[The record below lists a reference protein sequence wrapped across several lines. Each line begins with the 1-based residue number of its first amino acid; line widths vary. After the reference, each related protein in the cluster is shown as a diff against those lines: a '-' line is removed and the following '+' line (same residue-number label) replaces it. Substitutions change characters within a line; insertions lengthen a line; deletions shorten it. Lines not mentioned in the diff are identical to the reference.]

1 MNIFV
6 MLHYK
11 EKSNF
16 VSKMLLEGTSN
27 ARYEHENWSI
37 PLELIGFLYD
47 GDFGHGVR
55 TAGRHPFQR
64 VEVFVF
70 TTFFVAKPP
79 ITKKV
84 ILWSTGTQIRKNDA
98 IILQLVALVLI
109 YLLVNYL
116 A

>member
-64 VEVFVF
+64 VEVFVLLL
-70 TTFFVAKPP
+70 FFVTKPP

-84 ILWSTGTQIRKNDA
+84 IL
-98 IILQLVALVLI
+98 
-109 YLLVNYL
+109 
-116 A
+116 

>member
-16 VSKMLLEGTSN
+16 VSKMLLQGTSN
-27 ARYEHENWSI
+27 ATYEHENWSI

-47 GDFGHGVR
+47 EDFGHGVR
-55 TAGRHPFQR
+55 TAGTHFRGERFL
-64 VEVFVF
+64 FYY
-70 TTFFVAKPP
+70 FFCCEAPHYEKGNPAFEA
-79 ITKKV
+79 
-84 ILWSTGTQIRKNDA
+84 GTQIRNNDA
-98 IILQLVALVLI
+98 IILQLVALHFI
-109 YLLVNYL
+109 YILVDYF

>member
-1 MNIFV
+1 MNILV

-16 VSKMLLEGTSN
+16 VSKMLLQGTYTSN

-64 VEVFVF
+64 VEVFCFYCFVCCEAPHYEKGNPLKHMHANKEKRRNNL
-70 TTFFVAKPP
+70 TIGSITF
-79 ITKKV
+79 
-84 ILWSTGTQIRKNDA
+84 
-98 IILQLVALVLI
+98 
-109 YLLVNYL
+109 YLPRS
-116 A
+116 

>member
-47 GDFGHGVR
+47 EDFGHGVR
-55 TAGRHPFQR
+55 TAGRHPFSD

-70 TTFFVAKPP
+70 TTFFLLRSPP
-79 ITKKV
+79 
-84 ILWSTGTQIRKNDA
+84 LRKR
-98 IILQLVALVLI
+98 
-109 YLLVNYL
+109 
-116 A
+116 

>member
-16 VSKMLLEGTSN
+16 VSKMLLQGTKKNLPYTSN

-55 TAGRHPFQR
+55 T
-64 VEVFVF
+64 
-70 TTFFVAKPP
+70 
-79 ITKKV
+79 
-84 ILWSTGTQIRKNDA
+84 
-98 IILQLVALVLI
+98 
-109 YLLVNYL
+109 
-116 A
+116 

>member
-16 VSKMLLEGTSN
+16 VSTMLLQGTSN

-55 TAGRHPFQR
+55 TAGRHPFSEGR
-64 VEVFVF
+64 GFCF
-70 TTFFVAKPP
+70 YYFFLLRSPP
-79 ITKKV
+79 
-84 ILWSTGTQIRKNDA
+84 LRKR
-98 IILQLVALVLI
+98 
-109 YLLVNYL
+109 
-116 A
+116 

>member
-16 VSKMLLEGTSN
+16 VSKMLLQGTSI
-27 ARYEHENWSI
+27 ATYEHENWSI

-47 GDFGHGVR
+47 EDFGHGVR
-55 TAGRHPFQR
+55 TAGRHLFQR

-70 TTFFVAKPP
+70 TTFFCCEAPHYEKGNPLKHRHANKEKRRNNRTIGSISFYLPP
-79 ITKKV
+79 
-84 ILWSTGTQIRKNDA
+84 S
-98 IILQLVALVLI
+98 
-109 YLLVNYL
+109 
-116 A
+116 